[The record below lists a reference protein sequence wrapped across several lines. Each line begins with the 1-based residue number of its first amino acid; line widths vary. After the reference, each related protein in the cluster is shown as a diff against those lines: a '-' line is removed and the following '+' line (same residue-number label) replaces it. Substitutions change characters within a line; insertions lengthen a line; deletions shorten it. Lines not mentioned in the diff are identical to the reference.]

1 MATAQRGEGTIAAEL
16 AACGRAHLERILES
30 PQFRSSRRCSSFLRY
45 VVEQATEGR
54 IDALKERTIGVEV
67 FDRDPDYDTNQDPV
81 VRSTAGEVR
90 KRLAQYYTGCG
101 SAETVRIAL
110 PTGTYVPDIHVEAAP
125 VPAPAAIE
133 AAPVAMLSR
142 PRRRWVWMAA
152 ATAVFAAI
160 AAAGVLL
167 SGPNDLE
174 AFWDP
179 AFAPKQPLLV
189 CVGQP
194 HVYKFAGDLQ
204 DRMNAWFDQAGAPPP
219 PVGASD
225 VIPLWDRF
233 LALGD
238 IQAFSR
244 LSGFAGKHGKQIDM
258 RGMRSVSLAD
268 LRSRPVLLI
277 GAFNNDWTLSFGGD
291 LRFYFEHDS
300 KINRDFI
307 RDRHNPSNREWNAE
321 NSPTP
326 KKLPADYAL
335 AMRFRNPTTEQTVI
349 VAAGI
354 TEYGTQAASE
364 FLTTPEYFAEAV
376 KRAPADWQRKNMQ
389 IVLSAK
395 VMSGTAGPPRVLAVH
410 FW

>member
-1 MATAQRGEGTIAAEL
+1 LGRDT
-16 AACGRAHLERILES
+16 RAHLERILES
-30 PQFRSSRRCSSFLRY
+30 PQFRASKRCSTFLRY
-45 VVEQATEGR
+45 VVDHAIEGR
-54 IDALKERTIGVEV
+54 IDAMKERTIGIEV
-67 FDRDPDYDTNQDPV
+67 FERDPDYDTNQDPV

-90 KRLAQYYTGCG
+90 KRLAQYYTGAG
-101 SAETVRIAL
+101 ATDLLRISL
-110 PTGTYVPDIHVEAAP
+110 PTGTYVPDIHAEPPPP
-125 VPAPAAIE
+125 VLAPAVPE
-133 AAPVAMLSR
+133 APPAAVEIPRKTR
-142 PRRRWVWMAA
+142 PRWFWGAATVAVMAVAA
-152 ATAVFAAI
+152 AGTLLMRPTDLDTFWAPVFAA
-160 AAAGVLL
+160 
-167 SGPNDLE
+167 
-174 AFWDP
+174 
-179 AFAPKQPLLV
+179 KQPLLV

-194 HVYKFAGDLQ
+194 HVYKFTGDIQ
-204 DRMNAWFDQAGAPPP
+204 DRMNAWFDQAGGAPG
-219 PVGASD
+219 PVGAAD

-244 LSGFAGKHGKQIDM
+244 LSGFAGKHSKQIDM
-258 RGMRSVSLAD
+258 RGMRAVSLAD

-300 KINRDFI
+300 KTNRDFI
-307 RDRHNPSNREWNAE
+307 RDRQNPANRDWNAE
-321 NSPTP
+321 NSPAP
-326 KKLPADYAL
+326 KKLPEDYAL

-349 VAAGI
+349 VSAGI

-376 KRAPADWQRKNMQ
+376 KRAPKDWQRKNMQ

-410 FW
+410 VW